1 MRNDLLRSQWQKLR
15 VLIQDMWS
23 ELTDDDL
30 ARVQGNWDLLVDRI
44 QERTGDLRANIENRL
59 EDLLD
64 SLETANDRRRYPA
77 VE

>member
-1 MRNDLLRSQWQKLR
+1 MRNDLLRSQWQRLR

-23 ELTDDDL
+23 EITDDDL

-44 QERTGDLRANIENRL
+44 QARTGDLRANIENRL

-64 SLETANDRRRYPA
+64 SLETSDHRRPA
-77 VE
+77 TE

>member
-1 MRNDLLRSQWQKLR
+1 MRNDLLSSQWQRLR

-23 ELTDDDL
+23 EITDEDL

-44 QERTGDLRANIENRL
+44 QARTGDLRANIENRL

-64 SLETANDRRRYPA
+64 SLEASDHRRPA
-77 VE
+77 TE

>member
-1 MRNDLLRSQWQKLR
+1 MRNDLLRSQWQRLR

-23 ELTDDDL
+23 EITDEDL

-44 QERTGDLRANIENRL
+44 QARTGDLRANIENRL

-64 SLETANDRRRYPA
+64 SLDANDRRPA
-77 VE
+77 TE